1 MLGVVEVGVL
11 LQPTFHVAL
20 RSIYLWDLHVLMV
33 QHAVVV
39 QLSQSAALR
48 DQLKVYG
55 IHLQPHQRR

>member
-39 QLSQSAALR
+39 QLSQSAA
-48 DQLKVYG
+48 QQVQPKEFG